1 MYNLLNNIKLI
12 DKAFD
17 KIKEVEKKINYEYE
31 PMYIKKNKEWKRNL
45 FFKELKKDFVKD
57 VTEFGFCPYIPKA
70 FSDQQKNKSISKY
83 SKIDNYSKLDYLKSL
98 YKQVNPNEN
107 NKENN
112 NKKFSI
118 TSFRMRK
125 NKSTKDINNKK
136 KYFLKK
142 ISNMANSNFNFKFRI
157 KGINSKL
164 KLKKNSTTLDLN
176 NNIINNKKNSSM
188 INFMSKRDKKDKSIT
203 KSENEFADAE
213 SFIYEPEKIFI
224 KHNQNISKENE
235 FYEEDTNAPKNN
247 TIINNI
253 SPKRA
258 FKLINKEI
266 MTPQNINNN
275 LKPIKPINYLK
286 NLKGSFSVRNNNNNT
301 LKIIKKNKNINE
313 FFKKGKINKNN
324 SGNKEFRLL
333 AYSRKIKFE

>member
-1 MYNLLNNIKLI
+1 M
-12 DKAFD
+12 
-17 KIKEVEKKINYEYE
+17 
-31 PMYIKKNKEWKRNL
+31 
-45 FFKELKKDFVKD
+45 
-57 VTEFGFCPYIPKA
+57 
-70 FSDQQKNKSISKY
+70 
-83 SKIDNYSKLDYLKSL
+83 
-98 YKQVNPNEN
+98 
-107 NKENN
+107 
-112 NKKFSI
+112 
-118 TSFRMRK
+118 
-125 NKSTKDINNKK
+125 
-136 KYFLKK
+136 
-142 ISNMANSNFNFKFRI
+142 
-157 KGINSKL
+157 
-164 KLKKNSTTLDLN
+164 
-176 NNIINNKKNSSM
+176 
-188 INFMSKRDKKDKSIT
+188 
-203 KSENEFADAE
+203 
-213 SFIYEPEKIFI
+213 

-275 LKPIKPINYLK
+275 LKPINYLK

-301 LKIIKKNKNINE
+301 LKIIKKNKNMNG